1 MSSITTTEED
11 TELRDLVATTLENAG
26 ILGKIKAQLRANVY
40 LALEEGDKVS
50 SKSRLVNTKLTNYLN
65 TTNGRLVASLV
76 REFLEFF
83 NLDYTLAVFDPE
95 TNIGQYL

>member
-1 MSSITTTEED
+1 MSVQVSH
-11 TELRDLVATTLENAG
+11 
-26 ILGKIKAQLRANVY
+26 Y
-40 LALEEGDKVS
+40 KVG
-50 SKSRLVNTKLTNYLN
+50 SKSKLVNPQLTHYLG

-95 TNIGQYL
+95 TNIG